1 MGVGLLTRFPAG
13 ADHSEIYVVVDVRV
27 RGGSVGLQ
35 AISIVAVD
43 DSSLFVSPADDGI
56 IPDDG
61 GLTEM
66 VNGTGERRI
75 LEEGAFVSWVYRVSS
90 PLEGDGV
97 DADTEIVA
105 EVALTSGKVV
115 RSKPITVPPDS
126 VTA

>member
-1 MGVGLLTRFPAG
+1 MTVGLLTRFPAG
-13 ADHSEIYVVVDVRV
+13 AEHSEIYVVVDVRV
-27 RGGSVGLQ
+27 RGGAVGLQ
-35 AISIVAVD
+35 AISLRATD
-43 DSSLFVSPADDGI
+43 ETELFVSPADGGM
-56 IPDDG
+56 IPEGG